1 MSSRNIFSLM
11 FRYIWFLENSYHN
24 KIFKIET
31 LKIRKKIERNSQ
43 GFETESEKNNM
54 TENLSQRGRESR
66 DKFEDDPSEDMKI
79 SLFHIYQIILS

>member
-1 MSSRNIFSLM
+1 MSSRNIFSLR
-11 FRYIWFLENSYHN
+11 FRYDSLKTHN

-54 TENLSQRGRESR
+54 TESLSQRGRESR
-66 DKFEDDPSEDMKI
+66 DKFEDDPSEIYMKI
-79 SLFHIYQIILS
+79 SLFHIYEIILS